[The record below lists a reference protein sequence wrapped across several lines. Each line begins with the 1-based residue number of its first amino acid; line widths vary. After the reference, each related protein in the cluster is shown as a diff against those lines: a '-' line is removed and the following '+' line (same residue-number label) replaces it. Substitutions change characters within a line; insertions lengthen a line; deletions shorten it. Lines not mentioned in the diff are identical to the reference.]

1 MNNIEYEALGKRIM
15 LWSIQ
20 TQIIDILED
29 DTVVN
34 KFEELCRRIVS
45 ISEAQDF
52 CETIGNFND
61 LLLAADK
68 FFIEDSKKLTKILD
82 EYVKKSYK

>member
-15 LWSIQ
+15 LWGIQ

-45 ISEAQDF
+45 ISESQNF

-61 LLLAADK
+61 LLLGTDK

-82 EYVKKSYK
+82 EYVKNSHK